1 MLPPGAEPGGPGGA
15 DPALRLRPG
24 DGPDRGRVPD
34 PRADLAQRLVRAKR
48 KIRQAGI
55 PLLVPAPAD
64 LPGRLDA
71 VLRVIYLVF
80 TEGHLATSG
89 GELVRP
95 DLCEQAIRLARAVA
109 ALLPGQPEARGLLAL
124 LLLTDARRAART
136 DDAGALVLLADQDR
150 RRWDAAMITEGTAP
164 GRAGPARG
172 PARPVPAARRRSRPV
187 TPTPRSPP
195 IPTGP
200 RSSRSTMSCSS
211 SSRPR

>member
-1 MLPPGAEPGGPGGA
+1 VTRTAGGDLEAAEDAVQDACAAALVQWPAAGLPDSPRGWLIGVARHKALDGLRRESRRPEKETLAAAAGEVPAPAGEFPAPGGGGDPLLA
-15 DPALRLRPG
+15 GDDELALVFMCCHPALNPAARVALTLRCVCG
-24 DGPDRGRVPD
+24 LETAQIAAAFLVPE
-34 PRADLAQRLVRAKR
+34 PTMAQRLVRAKR

-109 ALLPGQPEARGLLAL
+109 ALLPDHP
-124 LLLTDARRAART
+124 
-136 DDAGALVLLADQDR
+136 
-150 RRWDAAMITEGTAP
+150 
-164 GRAGPARG
+164 
-172 PARPVPAARRRSRPV
+172 
-187 TPTPRSPP
+187 
-195 IPTGP
+195 
-200 RSSRSTMSCSS
+200 
-211 SSRPR
+211 